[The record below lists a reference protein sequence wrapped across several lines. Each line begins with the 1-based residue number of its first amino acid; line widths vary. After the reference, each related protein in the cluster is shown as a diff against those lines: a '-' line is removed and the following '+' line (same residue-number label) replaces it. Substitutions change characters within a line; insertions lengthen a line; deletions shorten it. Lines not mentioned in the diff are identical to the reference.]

1 MKQTFGI
8 WFQTRSH
15 LFLILLNPD
24 RAVYPRGS
32 VFAFLPPSEKYS
44 APFVLGRICS
54 KWKRLQNGHIQ
65 TKVLLLAPLNAGIA
79 SPIVFVYANSSAT
92 LSTSSFLCSVQGTI
106 TEYADGRERFTLSLR
121 EIAVVLAQRK
131 SRLLAARL
139 DDQSTI
145 QTAPSVSKEV
155 PDEKLSYS
163 VVRRER
169 ALGGDR
175 YLVRTDEEPCWLDK
189 KDLPDEVILKWKRHP
204 KAKTKKKIPAPTT
217 PKISTGRGRSRSD
230 TQSWIAAIR
239 QILLSAEGGLPTSQI
254 LSAFQENYPEKMMER
269 KGDGWKSFIRDILRQ
284 EHRVFFSKRDRSVKG
299 KPIVWALT
307 VEARSEAV
315 QLQQRQAVAEKP
327 EDNALTDLDAAEMRK
342 QTAGSATEPLEE
354 THHANALLPERE
366 MLVPQGPAED
376 SVLCKPGTPDPL
388 LFDDFV
394 TVQTDSLVLLPQES
408 LSTQLEQAADQWTEQ
423 LEVIESELPPAQPD
437 PTLLYPH
444 GADVVDEAQKA
455 VPAAI
460 QVPTPVES
468 GRVQDE
474 TTAAGSTTEPLVLS
488 GLEKELPSE
497 IADLVALEFEPTI
510 DTGIDNPE
518 LQRLGEKLLA
528 KFPPQVQ
535 EEFLANLEVLAKK
548 AEKSLAGPEGMKI

>member
-1 MKQTFGI
+1 MRWNKLSVFG
-8 WFQTRSH
+8 FKRSH

-24 RAVYPRGS
+24 RAVYPRGC

-106 TEYADGRERFTLSLR
+106 TEHADGRERFTLSVR
-121 EIAVVLAQRK
+121 DTAIVLSHRK

-139 DDQSTI
+139 DDQATI

-163 VVRRER
+163 IVRRER

-269 KGDGWKSFIRDILRQ
+269 KGDVWKSFIRDILRQ

-366 MLVPQGPAED
+366 MLVPQGPADD
-376 SVLCKPGTPDPL
+376 SAVLFKPCTPDPL
-388 LFDDFV
+388 LFDDFF
-394 TVQTDSLVLLPQES
+394 TAQPDSLVLLPQET
-408 LSTQLEQAADQWTEQ
+408 LSTQLEQVADQSTEQ
-423 LEVIESELPPAQPD
+423 LEVIESDLPPAQPD
-437 PTLLYPH
+437 PTLLYLH
-444 GADVVDEAQKA
+444 GADVVDEVQKA
-455 VPAAI
+455 APAAI

-468 GRVQDE
+468 GRAQDG
-474 TTAAGSTTEPLVLS
+474 TTAAESTTEPLVPS
-488 GLEKELPSE
+488 DLEKELPSE
-497 IADLVALEFEPTI
+497 IVDLVALEFEPTI

-528 KFPPQVQ
+528 KFPPQEVQ
-535 EEFLANLEVLAKK
+535 EEFLANLAKK
-548 AEKSLAGPEGMKI
+548 AEKSLAGPVGMKI